1 MTSSPVNVPE
11 TSFPAF
17 TTTQFVHSMFSGEPK
32 MLSSKPQKSKPKSA
46 VMPPLTTFDRIDSLL
61 QHELERFR
69 STKAEITEEEVEH
82 WHRYLEPYP
91 LQAIEWAFDSYRRNG
106 TFFPVYGN
114 IIDLCKAWRPT
125 EAQAGLCEPSCRARH
140 GRGYHA
146 NDMIW
151 LFKNYDFPD
160 RPLTDQEI
168 SGMLDQLDKQRGRA
182 PEWRT

>member
-1 MTSSPVNVPE
+1 MP
-11 TSFPAF
+11 
-17 TTTQFVHSMFSGEPK
+17 
-32 MLSSKPQKSKPKSA
+32 SSKPQKSKARSV

-106 TFFPVYGN
+106 NFFPVYGN

-125 EAQAGLCEPSCRARH
+125 EAQAGLCEPFCRARH
-140 GRGYHA
+140 GKGYHA

-151 LFKNYDFPD
+151 LWDNYNRLRGQLPD
-160 RPLTDQEI
+160 RPLTDGEI
-168 SGMLDQLDKQRGRA
+168 NTLLDQLDKHRGRA